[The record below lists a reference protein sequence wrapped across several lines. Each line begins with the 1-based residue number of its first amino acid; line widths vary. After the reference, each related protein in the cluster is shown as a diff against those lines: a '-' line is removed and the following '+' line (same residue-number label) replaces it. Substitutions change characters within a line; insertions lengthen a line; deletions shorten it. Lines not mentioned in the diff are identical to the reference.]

1 MFQRVARQSAQEAL
15 AAILENFTE
24 NNVNMPEREDGMSKY
39 RILVQTTA
47 SNDETPSYRWIQA
60 NNRNELNDR
69 IVQAYIDSGRIW
81 EFLNNVKE
89 QPNTNSI
96 SFAEYVD
103 KWLTVYK
110 ANKLKPST
118 IATYKKHLHAHV
130 LPAFGQRA
138 ISSITTED
146 IQLFLNERK
155 HLTKKTLSS
164 MRHFMG
170 EIFKDAVEDGL
181 IEKDPTASRRIA
193 IPSDKSC
200 TR

>member
-1 MFQRVARQSAQEAL
+1 
-15 AAILENFTE
+15 
-24 NNVNMPEREDGMSKY
+24 MSKY

-47 SNDETPSYRWIQA
+47 SNDGTPSYRWIQA
-60 NNRNELNDR
+60 DNRNELNDR

-81 EFLNNVKE
+81 EFLRNSNELANK
-89 QPNTNSI
+89 NSI

-118 IATYKKHLHAHV
+118 IATYRKHLHAHV

-155 HLTKKTLSS
+155 HLARKTLSS
-164 MRHFMG
+164 IRHFMG

-193 IPSDKSC
+193 FRQINPVRAKPCRWISSRRSLPVWTDCS
-200 TR
+200 